1 MAKKQLPKIS
11 TKKPVYTVE
20 LDEDQLYSFGGWLK
34 ENAGNL
40 LTTAAGG
47 VITATGLGAEVGI
60 PMLVSGAAGL
70 AGSAAG
76 SIGNNDEYLPEP
88 EIIMPRTVGKK
99 NVTPNVMSFKKGGG
113 LKAISKNKA
122 KEMIANPPHGK
133 SLSKKQKKAFQAIA
147 HGWRP
152 TYEDGGEIESLI
164 ELEGPSHEEGGIQF
178 TPNAELEGGETV
190 YKDVVNSDSIKITDI
205 IAEEYGLPDKAIG
218 KTIADYSKT
227 VNNKYKDRDGDP
239 FAMKSREIEL
249 SNLAYMSSEIAK
261 KIKPQTSNGK
271 VIGKYGLPDMLGDVI
286 DPNELAMISKG
297 YKWDGRRWVMSPGQ
311 MEERS
316 QGYVPKNRINPNYSN
331 TVPLDKS
338 IDDRLMTGLE
348 KLYYGKSGYDKKNVP
363 VEALRRGRNPV
374 EIIRPEPIKASLPGT
389 AEKEAESL
397 KTPTGKTGTIP
408 VTNNAIDYDSPDFA
422 EGQILDYTNVKP
434 INQTGDPWNAFKVPL
449 LRDYN
454 KQDKTTLMGTN
465 NPVKTIKTN
474 SDTGDTS
481 SVKTGKN
488 TLTNL
493 LGLAP
498 IAMSAFQAARAA
510 ADKPDRVRLDRVYAD
525 PLHPELIDPS
535 YQLQQVSDAY
545 NTGNEQMSQVSR
557 KDYMR
562 RRIQSATEEAKTKS
576 GVLGS
581 VQAANTSMI
590 NNARQYNSQAKYNS
604 DLYNL
609 QTQMQEENINAAN
622 LGAWQSNR
630 DFQLN
635 NLATMAGEYARDK
648 RLEGA
653 DERYKSRYLNAI
665 NDMISGTG
673 YQGTL
678 EGHLIKTGIPGITS
692 APEDPSSVRA
702 KITLP
707 ELYKTQTPKS
717 SVYPTAELENLS
729 PAKRDWFNRNRFIKP
744 ITL

>member
-1 MAKKQLPKIS
+1 MAKKRLPKIS

-47 VITATGLGAEVGI
+47 IITATGLGAKVGI

-70 AGSAAG
+70 AGSAVG
-76 SIGNNDEYLPEP
+76 SIGNKDEYLPEP
-88 EIIMPRTVGKK
+88 EVIMPRTVGKK

-113 LKAISKNKA
+113 LKAISHRGGSA
-122 KEMIANPPHGK
+122 YEGGGMIEN
-133 SLSKKQKKAFQAIA
+133 
-147 HGWRP
+147 
-152 TYEDGGEIESLI
+152 LI

-190 YKDVVNSDSIKITDI
+190 YKDVVNSDSIKITDL
-205 IAEEYGLPDKAIG
+205 IAEEYGLPDKSIG
-218 KTIADYSKT
+218 KTIADYSKV

-249 SNLAYMSSEIAK
+249 NNLAYMSSEIAK

-271 VIGKYGLPDMLGDVI
+271 VIGKYGLPGMLGDVI

-297 YKWDGRRWVMSPGQ
+297 YKWDGRRWVLSPGQ

-316 QGYVPKNRINPNYSN
+316 KGYVPQSRINPDISN
-331 TVPLDKS
+331 TEQLEPSL
-338 IDDRLMTGLE
+338 DDRLKIGLE
-348 KLYYGKSGYDKKNVP
+348 KLYYGKAGYDKKNIP
-363 VEALRRGRNPV
+363 TEAIRRGRNPV
-374 EIIRPEPIKASLPGT
+374 NIVRPEPIKLPLSKNITDKSEPIKSSVNGSVT
-389 AEKEAESL
+389 KP
-397 KTPTGKTGTIP
+397 KT
-408 VTNNAIDYDSPDFA
+408 TNVIDYDSSDFA
-422 EGQILDYTNVKP
+422 EGQILDYTGVKQ

-465 NPVKTIKTN
+465 NPVKTTKT
-474 SDTGDTS
+474 STGTGDGS
-481 SVKTGKN
+481 SVKTGNN
-488 TLTNL
+488 TLTNI

-498 IAMSAFQAARAA
+498 IAIGAFQAARAA
-510 ADKPDRVRLDRVYAD
+510 ADKPDRVRFDRVYAD

-590 NNARQYNSQAKYNS
+590 NNARQYNSQAKYKS

-622 LGAWQSNR
+622 IGAWQSNR

-635 NLATMAGEYARDK
+635 NLATMTGEYARDK

-653 DERYKSRYLNAI
+653 DERFKSRYLNTI
-665 NDMISGTG
+665 NDIIKGTG

-678 EGHLIKTGIPGITS
+678 EGSLIKTGIPGSIS
-692 APEDPSSVRA
+692 APEDPSSVRS

-707 ELYKTQTPKS
+707 ELYKAQTPKN
-717 SVYPTAELENLS
+717 SVYPGVELESLN
-729 PAKRDWFNRNRFIKP
+729 PARRDWYNRNRFIKP